1 MVIKIIEVDIFGAII
16 IFIKAS
22 VVIIMVESFKLV
34 KDIAIPRVTVNMF
47 KKVQVV
53 KVMLFTSLVL
63 VDIINFITVITVSK
77 VKVFIID
84 SLVIKYYIIVLP
96 IKA

>member
-1 MVIKIIEVDIFGAII
+1 
-16 IFIKAS
+16 
-22 VVIIMVESFKLV
+22 
-34 KDIAIPRVTVNMF
+34 
-47 KKVQVV
+47 
-53 KVMLFTSLVL
+53 MLFTSLVL
-63 VDIINFITVITVSK
+63 VDIISFITVITVSK

>member
-53 KVMLFTSLVL
+53 KAMLFTSLVL
-63 VDIINFITVITVSK
+63 VDIISFITVITVSK

>member
-47 KKVQVV
+47 KKV
-53 KVMLFTSLVL
+53 
-63 VDIINFITVITVSK
+63 
-77 VKVFIID
+77 
-84 SLVIKYYIIVLP
+84 
-96 IKA
+96 